1 MKDLYD
7 REIMR
12 LRSQLAGALKSGE
25 LNGNALIEAALQK
38 HDLQKTIRNAIEMLD
53 RREFKQARDLLIA
66 AVAMEEGRGTY

>member
-66 AVAMEEGRGTY
+66 AVAMEDSRGTC